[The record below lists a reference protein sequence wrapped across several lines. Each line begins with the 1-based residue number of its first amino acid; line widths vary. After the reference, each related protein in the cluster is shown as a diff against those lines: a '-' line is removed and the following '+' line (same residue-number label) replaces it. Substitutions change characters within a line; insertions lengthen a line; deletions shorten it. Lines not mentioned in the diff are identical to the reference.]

1 MGRKGGR
8 KYALKLL
15 VNERVLELFGL
26 GKRSVQWDRETGIL
40 QRANPTFCS
49 LGVQQ
54 EAIQNQPGH
63 LHVQPPQ
70 NAKRCLN
77 ELKSHPTASG
87 EIQIPGDSE
96 SPALPPA
103 GAHVPAWCRAA
114 AQLLGVPWDSTGGQ
128 RLLSYCQREAGNSR
142 GSLIT
147 FH

>member
-26 GKRSVQWDRETGIL
+26 ERRNVQWDRETGIL
-40 QRANPTFCS
+40 QRENPTFCS

-54 EAIQNQPGH
+54 EAIQSQPGH

-103 GAHVPAWCRAA
+103 GAHGQLGAELQHSCWQSLGI
-114 AQLLGVPWDSTGGQ
+114 AQEGKGFFLIV
-128 RLLSYCQREAGNSR
+128 RKAGNSR
-142 GSLIT
+142 GSFIT